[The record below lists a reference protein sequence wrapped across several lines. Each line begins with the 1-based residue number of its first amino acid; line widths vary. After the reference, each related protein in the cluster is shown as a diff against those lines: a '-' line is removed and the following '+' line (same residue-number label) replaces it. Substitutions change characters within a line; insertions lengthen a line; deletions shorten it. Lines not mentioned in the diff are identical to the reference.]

1 MIDGLCKKGLVD
13 EAFKIFEM
21 MKGKGK
27 QPDTITYNMLLMGLS
42 CHVKVDEAMKLFS
55 VISKD
60 ENLLEPDEGF
70 VGKAIKFLRH
80 ALDLGLVLNGITYGV
95 LINGFCKTHMLRF
108 AKGLFSQMRAAGV
121 SPTVI
126 DYNVLMV
133 PLCKENMIA
142 CGVEPDAFV
151 FDSLLKGYCLKG
163 DTEEIVN
170 LLHQMADKGVVLDS
184 EITST
189 ILECLSEIS
198 DDVDVMKILPTFSQ
212 ETSKGAS
219 ITCDE
224 LLVKL
229 NNSHPELRLYAA

>member
-133 PLCKENMIA
+133 PLCKE
-142 CGVEPDAFV
+142 
-151 FDSLLKGYCLKG
+151 
-163 DTEEIVN
+163 
-170 LLHQMADKGVVLDS
+170 MADKGVVLDS

-189 ILECLSEIS
+189 ILECLCEIS